1 MIFDHQEKN
10 NLLGYQNW
18 MEWKCACA
26 TALAKGICSVRL
38 SVHHMCNETVPDQ
51 VGTLA
56 QDVTIP
62 NMGWPNKELT
72 TGQKFPNWARLDIN
86 LQESPVSSSKRD

>member
-1 MIFDHQEKN
+1 MIGQI
-10 NLLGYQNW
+10 L
-18 MEWKCACA
+18 
-26 TALAKGICSVRL
+26 KGNSHFY
-38 SVHHMCNETVPDQ
+38 STMFGSVPDQ

-72 TGQKFPNWARLDIN
+72 TLSLIRPKIP
-86 LQESPVSSSKRD
+86 